1 MSTTLKAGWLK
12 DSQGN
17 KFAPKTMSSQVI
29 KDDGTLLEEKINS
42 DISELR
48 QYTNDELAKKAD
60 KEHDHVITDINGL
73 QSALDE
79 KDIAIENIKADA
91 ANMSVAILAEAQ
103 KCIEEVKTDLY
114 ALEDVVNNKANTT
127 HSHVITDV
135 TNLQDA
141 LDEKVSISRTING
154 KTLNEDINLS
164 ASDVG
169 ADIAGTA
176 NILIDTHDAN
186 TNAHNDIRQ
195 LITAL
200 NIKLNNFLD
209 LGTDEELGQNVIDS
223 ISEIVSLIEENSD
236 LIEGITI
243 NKVNVSDIIDNLTT
257 NESNKS
263 LSAAQGVVIKSL
275 IESLQDALDNHK
287 HTIDDMEGLQNTTSN
302 LQAQI
307 DTINESVTQKIQFI
321 IWEADD

>member
-60 KEHDHVITDINGL
+60 KEHDHVITDING
-73 QSALDE
+73 
-79 KDIAIENIKADA
+79 
-91 ANMSVAILAEAQ
+91 
-103 KCIEEVKTDLY
+103 
-114 ALEDVVNNKANTT
+114 
-127 HSHVITDV
+127 
-135 TNLQDA
+135 LQDA

>member
-103 KCIEEVKTDLY
+103 KCIEEVKTDLD

-154 KTLNEDINLS
+154 KELSSNITLS
-164 ASDVG
+164 ASDV
-169 ADIAGTA
+169 
-176 NILIDTHDAN
+176 DAYSK
-186 TNAHNDIRQ
+186 T
-195 LITAL
+195 
-200 NIKLNNFLD
+200 
-209 LGTDEELGQNVIDS
+209 
-223 ISEIVSLIEENSD
+223 EIN
-236 LIEGITI
+236 
-243 NKVNVSDIIDNLTT
+243 
-257 NESNKS
+257 
-263 LSAAQGVVIKSL
+263 
-275 IESLQDALDNHK
+275 
-287 HTIDDMEGLQNTTSN
+287 DMEFITTDD
-302 LQAQI
+302 I
-307 DTINESVTQKIQFI
+307 DTICMSTSESALILISQEKYDELVRTGTVDENKYYMVTGKGM
-321 IWEADD
+321 E